1 MMRRRSKR
9 ESGGKQ
15 SNITVPE
22 ENGLHVFEHAR
33 KNMDKPNVWR
43 GGPWYKNTHS
53 CQTQQM
59 RNGHAIAIKKKAITQ
74 RTSVV

>member
-1 MMRRRSKR
+1 MMRRRRRSKR

-43 GGPWYKNTHS
+43 GGPWYKKHTAARPN
-53 CQTQQM
+53 
-59 RNGHAIAIKKKAITQ
+59 K
-74 RTSVV
+74 